1 MSSRGTNRTLAIIRD
16 ELDVALKREI
26 TNIIAIGGLLAEA
39 RRHLRHGEWYPWLE
53 QNFSLSRQSAD
64 RRNLSRLDENAQFG
78 RIENPPFTAL

>member
-1 MSSRGTNRTLAIIRD
+1 VSINRTLAVIKD
-16 ELDVALKREI
+16 ELHVALKRE
-26 TNIIAIGGLLAEA
+26 TANIIDIGALLVET
-39 RRHLRHGEWYPWLE
+39 RRHIRHGEWYPWFE